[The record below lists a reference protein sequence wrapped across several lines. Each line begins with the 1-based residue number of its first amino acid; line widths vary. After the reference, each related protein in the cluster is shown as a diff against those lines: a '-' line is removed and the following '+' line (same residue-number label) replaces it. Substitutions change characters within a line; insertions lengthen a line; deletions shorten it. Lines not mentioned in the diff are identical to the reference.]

1 MNLFVIP
8 SWDKFRKTRLM
19 RFLTTLDSASV
30 SRNSYIPFSSP
41 TRRTDDYR
49 SQEDSPLQRGI
60 FNTARGFHIRT
71 KAGIIT
77 PVFRMGKVRIE
88 MVKRIS
94 RELVNR
100 YDRSL
105 TTDFEQNKQFL
116 NEIGLDVSKKLR
128 NKIAGYVTGL
138 MKIEATAEF

>member
-1 MNLFVIP
+1 
-8 SWDKFRKTRLM
+8 
-19 RFLTTLDSASV
+19 
-30 SRNSYIPFSSP
+30 
-41 TRRTDDYR
+41 
-49 SQEDSPLQRGI
+49 
-60 FNTARGFHIRT
+60 
-71 KAGIIT
+71 
-77 PVFRMGKVRIE
+77 MGKVRIE

-116 NEIGLDVSKKLR
+116 KEIGLDVSKKLR

-138 MKIEATAEF
+138 MKIEEIAEF

>member
-1 MNLFVIP
+1 
-8 SWDKFRKTRLM
+8 
-19 RFLTTLDSASV
+19 
-30 SRNSYIPFSSP
+30 
-41 TRRTDDYR
+41 
-49 SQEDSPLQRGI
+49 
-60 FNTARGFHIRT
+60 
-71 KAGIIT
+71 
-77 PVFRMGKVRIE
+77 MGKVRIE

-138 MKIEATAEF
+138 MKIEEIAEF